1 MLPPMV
7 MLAVAGCG
15 ILYIIA
21 NIAVFVYVGRKRGWF
36 KNIGAIFAKCKP
48 KPKDKPNKPKKEKK
62 EEKPKEEKPPEENL
76 GDAAAKLKPF
86 FDDQFTPGMDDHA
99 ELEVNPVMIYRMDFL
114 KIQAKKEKDAK
125 EKAEGKE
132 KKSGMASSGL
142 ARLKFELKA
151 NSNDKAAGKQ
161 KQIKALELFLQKQE
175 DVD

>member
-1 MLPPMV
+1 MEDAGAGGASEGEASGAAGVVSMLPPMIL
-7 MLAVAGCG
+7 LAIAGCG

-48 KPKDKPNKPKKEKK
+48 KSKKPPKPKKEKPQK
-62 EEKPKEEKPPEENL
+62 EEKKKEEKPPEENL
-76 GDAAAKLKPF
+76 GDAAMKLKPF

-125 EKAEGKE
+125 
-132 KKSGMASSGL
+132 
-142 ARLKFELKA
+142 
-151 NSNDKAAGKQ
+151 
-161 KQIKALELFLQKQE
+161 
-175 DVD
+175 